1 MSSRALLPS
10 VLALI
15 LAATACSGLGKMDV
29 TEPPEAGPAPGTDP
43 LPGPVAPVDPGAP
56 HDDGGPPLCDGG
68 LIGPVEP
75 GDANAGGGDVDA
87 GGDLDAGGGGGDDA
101 GGGDVD
107 AGGGGGDDAGM
118 VDAGVPDDGGPYQDG
133 TPTCRTAAGDVQ
145 CGDGRLPFCCLTYNE
160 APICRNGAIME
171 GPGCQAYRI
180 YCDSADDC
188 PGRRP
193 CCGRRMSD
201 SRIAFTCSLSADS
214 CPNGYGGQPPF
225 GQLCNPANVGECL
238 GGRTCQPAATPLL
251 SGYHRCL

>member
-10 VLALI
+10 VLALT
-15 LAATACSGLGKMDV
+15 LAAAACSGLGKLDV
-29 TEPPEAGPAPGTDP
+29 TEPPEAGPAPGVDP

-56 HDDGGPPLCDGG
+56 HDEGGPPLCDGG

-87 GGDLDAGGGGGDDA
+87 GGGE
-101 GGGDVD
+101 
-107 AGGGGGDDAGM
+107 

-214 CPNGYGGQPPF
+214 CPNGYGGQPPL